1 MTARISEFEP
11 RWVCDVCG
19 QPRRALKMCQRCCL
33 ESVRP
38 ATRLRRGVG
47 HLAAE
52 HGHEVQRE
60 AARW

>member
-19 QPRRALKMCQRCCL
+19 QPRRALKMCQRCCFRIC
-33 ESVRP
+33 SSCDVSQ
-38 ATRLRRGVG
+38 AGVG